1 MAKCAAVSRI
11 TRKHSLPYLP
21 DLHSAEEDVEFF
33 TNRVFAANTVLAAL
47 DAANRIVGFIAFGEG
62 WVNHLYV
69 LPDFQGLGI
78 GGQLLQRAKEEV
90 TCLKLWTFQRNQR
103 ALRFYESRGFL
114 AVRQTDGAENEE
126 REPDVLLQWQR

>member
-1 MAKCAAVSRI
+1 MAECAALSRI

-126 REPDVLLQWQR
+126 REPDVLLQWER